1 MSICQL
7 ADLGMTAHSCPV
19 QKSPK
24 LGLPKHSS
32 AVAWI
37 NTVILSCSGIY
48 ATGRMNLRNMMV
60 NEISLTEDHVLCDS
74 LAAFP

>member
-7 ADLGMTAHSCPV
+7 ADLGKTAHSCPV

-24 LGLPKHSS
+24 LGLSKHSS
-32 AVAWI
+32 LVAWI
-37 NTVILSCSGIY
+37 NRVLCSRSGIY
-48 ATGRMNLRNMMV
+48 TMGRMNLRNMMV
-60 NEISLTEDHVLCDS
+60 SKISLTEEHVLCGS

>member
-1 MSICQL
+1 M
-7 ADLGMTAHSCPV
+7 ADLGKTAHSCPV

-37 NTVILSCSGIY
+37 NRVVLSCSGIY

-60 NEISLTEDHVLCDS
+60 SEISLTEEHVLCDS
-74 LAAFP
+74 SAAFP

>member
-7 ADLGMTAHSCPV
+7 ADLGKTAHSCPV
-19 QKSPK
+19 QKSPE

-32 AVAWI
+32 LVAWI
-37 NTVILSCSGIY
+37 NRVVHSCNGIY
-48 ATGRMNLRNMMV
+48 ATGRINLRNMMV
-60 NEISLTEDHVLCDS
+60 SKINLTEEHVLCDS